1 MWPFLTLVQSTFL
14 NSCTVVVNN
23 ETIAKESLLIVNKE
37 EKRITTVLV
46 VKENQCN
53 ITEFK
58 TTIK

>member
-1 MWPFLTLVQSTFL
+1 MDVWTYI
-14 NSCTVVVNN
+14 N

-53 ITEFK
+53 ITEFI